1 MLEKIINYASL
12 GATAVS
18 TLIAFI
24 KFAQANKSKG
34 IAKARAEEIKKL
46 RKVNTLAKI
55 VQQIPELVQK
65 AEKLFPSTGETKFG
79 PQKLEYVLREL
90 KILCMEQDIEYQ
102 ETEFTYEIEKILSTP
117 QKGESDEKKSDA

>member
-12 GATAVS
+12 AATGIS
-18 TLIAFI
+18 TIVAFI

-34 IAKARAEEIKKL
+34 IAKARAEEIEKL

-55 VQQIPELVQK
+55 IQQIPDLVQK
-65 AEKLFPSTGETKFG
+65 AEKLFPSSGDVKFG

-90 KILCMEQDIEYQ
+90 KILCMEQNIDYL
-102 ETEFTYEIEKILSTP
+102 ETEFTFEIEKILSTP
-117 QKGESDEKKSDA
+117 QKGVANETSKDA